1 MVIAERYG
9 IILKSETAG
18 NSEDGSHN
26 SATVFFEY
34 ISLPNI
40 ISVLV
45 FEFGKLPDCIFIN
58 LYIFYPTPRPDS
70 TNHWNMVVIPN
81 LQVAI
86 YPFPIVEALAS
97 EFNLSHNY
105 SCLRLLILS
114 ISTFKFISAQRTSRC
129 NSSSRAICSSS
140 IRGHPRSQLS

>member
-81 LQVAI
+81 LQVAL

-105 SCLRLLILS
+105 SCFKLFNLLS
-114 ISTFKFISAQRTSRC
+114 SFFRSASASRM
-129 NSSSRAICSSS
+129 
-140 IRGHPRSQLS
+140 PL